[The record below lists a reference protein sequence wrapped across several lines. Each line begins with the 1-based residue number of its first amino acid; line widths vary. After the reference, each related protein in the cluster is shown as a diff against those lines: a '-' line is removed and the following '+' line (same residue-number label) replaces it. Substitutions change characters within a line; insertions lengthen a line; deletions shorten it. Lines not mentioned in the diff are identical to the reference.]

1 VSNQG
6 NSGSWFNIVG
16 QAKAEPR
23 REIDYAELRARLSN
37 ARGPKFWRTLEELAD
52 DPNFRAAVAEQFPSG
67 ATEMLDGVSRR
78 NFLKLASVSLAM
90 AGVTACTKQP
100 LEPIVPYVRQP
111 EGMTLGLPL
120 WFATAMPYTHGIVRP
135 LIVKSHEG
143 RPTKA
148 EGNPQHPASLGAT
161 CVQSQGSIYDLYDPD
176 RSQTAMYL
184 GDVRTWAN
192 FLGAI
197 RPQVNAQVGLG
208 GAGVRFLTGPSTSPT
223 LAAQFAELRK
233 KLPQMKWHVW
243 EPINRDNVKLGAQQ
257 AFGQV
262 VETRYDFSAADVV
275 LSLDANFLDS
285 SFPGFERYAREFAAR
300 RRPPDPYEEADR
312 LRTAMLRFY
321 ALETTPTNTG
331 GKADHRL
338 GLKPGDFE
346 NFVGGLAVT
355 FQGLVERGEIKV
367 QGATLPGD
375 RDHLWDWFLS
385 LGKELQD
392 SRGRSVIVPGDHA
405 SASIHAFA
413 HQMNAALG
421 NAGKT
426 VFYTDPL
433 EINPVIQAQSL
444 KELVDDLNA
453 GKVDVLVVSGTNPVF
468 DAPAD
473 LDFAGAMSKARM
485 VVHHGPYQDETSVH
499 AHWHVPA
506 AHYLES
512 WSDGRA
518 FDGTISIIQ
527 PLIAPLYDGK
537 TAHELLAAFG
547 DNPDLSSY
555 EIVRNYW
562 MTQRGMAPATG
573 GAAMPSAPGA
583 QPSPQMAEFETFWRR
598 SVHDGFV
605 ANSALPA
612 KTPGASGPP
621 KTMPLL
627 GHEGPFGAEMDE
639 VANRRL
645 AASQG
650 GLEIN
655 FRPDPIIHDGRFAN
669 NAWLQELEKP
679 LSTITWDNSIWIGPQ
694 TAQKLKLA
702 FQDEVEL
709 ELNGRKVRGPIY
721 VQAGMPDNLVTVFT
735 GGGRSKSGHTGNGFG
750 FNAYAI
756 RTSNALWST
765 SGVKITRTGEE
776 WTLARI
782 QPEQLIDLP
791 EQLHARH
798 LIRTADLE
806 EYRQHPNF
814 AQEEEEEPKK
824 EETLYPEYRYD
835 GYAWGMAIDLN
846 SCVGCNTCIVACQA
860 ENNIPVVGKEEVLK
874 RRAMHWLR
882 VDTYYEGL
890 DNPKIYFQPLPCM
903 QCENAPCEYVCPVG
917 ATVHSTEGL
926 NDMVYN
932 RCVGTR
938 YCSNNC
944 PYKVRR
950 FNFFLYQDWT
960 TPQLKL
966 MRNPEVSVRSR
977 GVMEKCTY
985 CIQRIT
991 KARID
996 SEKRDARIKDGEFTT
1011 ACAQAC
1017 PADAIVFGDI
1027 NDPNSRVR
1035 KLKDTQRN
1043 YSLLGDLNTRPRTTY
1058 LAGVSNPNPEL
1069 KKNQG

>member
-1 VSNQG
+1 MG
-6 NSGSWFNIVG
+6 GSKNFGELFRIVG
-16 QAKAEPR
+16 QAQPEPR
-23 REIDYAELRARLSN
+23 REVDYARLRARF
-37 ARGPKFWRTLEELAD
+37 ADAKGPKYWRTLEELAD
-52 DPNFRAAVAEQFPSG
+52 DPAFRAAVAEQFPNGS
-67 ATEMLDGVSRR
+67 TETLDGISRR

-120 WFATAMPYTHGIVRP
+120 WFATAMPFTHGILRP
-135 LIVKSHEG
+135 VIVKSHEG
-143 RPTKA
+143 RPTKV
-148 EGNPQHPASLGAT
+148 EGNPQHPASLGGT
-161 CVQSQGSIYDLYDPD
+161 CVHSQGSIYDLYDPD
-176 RSQTAMYL
+176 RSQTVIYL
-184 GDVRTWAN
+184 GDVRTWAS
-192 FLGAI
+192 FLGAV
-197 RPQVNAQVGLG
+197 RPIVNAQAALG
-208 GAGVRFLTGPSTSPT
+208 GAGVRFLTGSSTSPT
-223 LAAQFAELRK
+223 LAAQFAGLK
-233 KLPQMKWHVW
+233 QKMPQMKWHVW

-257 AFGQV
+257 AFGEM

-300 RRPPDPYEEADR
+300 RRPPDPHAEGDAR
-312 LRTAMLRFY
+312 PMLRFY
-321 ALETTPTNTG
+321 AAATTPTNTG
-331 GKADHRL
+331 GKADHRW
-338 GLKPGDFE
+338 GLLFAVPLLAEFLPGMIAGRCCYNTDIWPIE
-346 NFVGGLAVT
+346 KDLMAHRGS
-355 FQGLVERGEIKV
+355 GLVIAGEYV
-367 QGATLPGD
+367 APET
-375 RDHLWDWFLS
+375 
-385 LGKELQD
+385 
-392 SRGRSVIVPGDHA
+392 HA
-405 SASIHAFA
+405 IA
-413 HQMNAALG
+413 HQLNAALG
-421 NAGKT
+421 NVGKT

-444 KELVDDLNA
+444 RELVDDLNA
-453 GKVDVLVVSGTNPVF
+453 GKVDLLVISGANPVF

-473 LDFAGAMSKARM
+473 LDFASAISKARM
-485 VVHHGPYQDETSVH
+485 VVHHGLYADETSVH

-506 AHYLES
+506 THYLES

-518 FDGTISIIQ
+518 YDGTISIIQ
-527 PLIAPLYDGK
+527 PLIAPLYDGR
-537 TAHELLAAFG
+537 TEHELLGAFS

-562 MTQRGMAPATG
+562 MSQRGLAPATG
-573 GAAMPSAPGA
+573 GVTMPGA
-583 QPSPQMAEFETFWRR
+583 QPTPEMAEFETFWKR

-605 ANSALPA
+605 ASSALAPKSVTAKPA
-612 KTPGASGPP
+612 SASPPTAPQPPAGA
-621 KTMPLL
+621 
-627 GHEGPFGAEMDE
+627 
-639 VANRRL
+639 
-645 AASQG
+645 
-650 GLEIN
+650 LEIN

-669 NAWLQELEKP
+669 NAWLQELERP
-679 LSTITWDNSIWIGPQ
+679 LSSITWDNSIWIGPH
-694 TAQKLKLA
+694 TAQKQKLA

-709 ELNGRKVRGPIY
+709 ELNGRRVRGPIY
-721 VQAGMPDNLVTVFT
+721 VQAGMPEDLLTVFT
-735 GGGRSKSGHTGNGFG
+735 GGGRTKSGHTGNGFG
-750 FNAYAI
+750 YNAYAI
-756 RTSNALWST
+756 RSSDALWSAT
-765 SGVKITRTGEE
+765 GVKITKTGNQ

-782 QPEQLIDLP
+782 QPEQLIEDTA
-791 EQLHARH
+791 QLRGRH

-806 EYRQHPNF
+806 EYKQHPNF
-814 AQEEEEEPKK
+814 AREEEEEPQEKG
-824 EETLYPEYRYD
+824 TLYPQYPYNA
-835 GYAWGMAIDLN
+835 YAWGMAIDLN
-846 SCVGCNTCIVACQA
+846 SCIGCNTCIVACQA
-860 ENNIPVVGKEEVLK
+860 ENNIPVVGKEETLK

-890 DNPKIYFQPLPCM
+890 ENPKIHFQPLPCM

-977 GVMEKCTY
+977 GVMEKCNY
-985 CIQRIT
+985 CVQRIT

-996 SEKRDARIKDGEFTT
+996 SEKRDQRIKDGEFTT

-1027 NDPNSRVR
+1027 NDPESRVR
-1035 KLKDTQRN
+1035 KLKDSERN
-1043 YSLLGDLNTRPRTTY
+1043 YALLGDLNTRPRTTY

-1069 KKNQG
+1069 KDKS